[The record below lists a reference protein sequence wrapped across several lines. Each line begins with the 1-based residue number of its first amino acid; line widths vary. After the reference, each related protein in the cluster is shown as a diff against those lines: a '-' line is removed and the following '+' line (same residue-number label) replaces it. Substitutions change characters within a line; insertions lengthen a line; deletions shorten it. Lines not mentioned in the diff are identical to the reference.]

1 MADTLPKGYEPHDV
15 EARWRDHWQDNRTF
29 TPDPDAQGEP
39 FSIVIPPPNVTGALH
54 IGHALNQTLID
65 VLCRHARQKGKNVL
79 WVPGT
84 DHAGIA
90 TQNVVERALAKE
102 GKTRQDLGREAFI
115 ERVWQWRE
123 DYGHR
128 ILNQIR
134 ALGAS
139 VDWTRLRFTMDEGL
153 SAAVRKVFVQLYNE
167 GLIYKGDYIINWCSR
182 CHTALADDEV
192 EHEAHKGKLWKIR
205 YHLADGSGSITI
217 ATTRPETIPGDTA
230 ICVHPE
236 DERYRHL
243 VGKTAIV
250 PVLGREIP
258 IIADSYVDREFGTGA
273 LKVTPCHDHN
283 DWALGKKHDLEF
295 LQVIDEDGIMKAE
308 SGPYAGLK
316 KEDCRTKIVA
326 DIEAAGD
333 LLAVE
338 DLDNSVGHCYR
349 CHTVV
354 EPHVST
360 QWFVATTK
368 MAPAAR
374 KAVPELTR
382 ILPESW
388 AKTYYHW
395 LDNIRDWCISRQLW
409 WGHQI
414 PAWTCGDCGHIT
426 VSREDAVVCEKC
438 GSRHLERDP
447 DVLDTWFSSALWP
460 FEILGWPE
468 QTEELDYFYP
478 TDVLV
483 TGYDIIFFWV
493 ARMIF
498 SAYEHTGKPPFH
510 TVLIHGLVRDDK
522 GRKMSKSLGNGIDP
536 LQIIDQFGCDALR
549 MNMITGNSPGND
561 MRFYVERC
569 EAMRN
574 FANKLWN
581 ASRYVLMNVPE
592 HMTTGLPA
600 KEQLEIADK
609 WVLSKLNTLISE
621 VTENLERYEL
631 GIAVQKIY
639 DFLWDTYCDWYI
651 ELTKARLYG
660 ENAESKETAI
670 RVLVYVLDQTLR
682 LLHPF
687 MPFITEEIWQSIPH
701 EGEALIVAAWPVALE
716 ELSFPEEEAHME
728 SVMQAIRAV
737 RNRRA
742 EMNVPPSKKATLYVV
757 TQKQVAFQEGV
768 PFILRLAYADK
779 VLVSGEDP
787 KGYEDMAGAVTA
799 DARLYMPMSQLV
811 DVAKELDRIS
821 KELEKARKNLEA
833 TEGKLSNEKF
843 TARAPEAVVNAERE
857 KAEKF
862 RALLEQLAESK
873 ARLEKLQ

>member
-236 DERYRHL
+236 DERYQHL

-395 LDNIRDWCISRQLW
+395 LDNIRDWCISRQIW
-409 WGHQI
+409 WGHRI
-414 PAWTCGDCGHIT
+414 PAWTCAQCGELIVAEHDP
-426 VSREDAVVCEKC
+426 SSCPKC
-438 GSRHLERDP
+438 GCTDLKQDE

-460 FEILGWPE
+460 FSTMGWPDE
-468 QTEELDYFYP
+468 TEDLKYFYP
-478 TDVLV
+478 TNALV
-483 TGYDIIFFWV
+483 TGYDIITFWV
-493 ARMIF
+493 SRMITCGLE
-498 SAYEHTGKPPFH
+498 AMDETPFE
-510 TVLIHGLVRDDK
+510 TVLIHGLVRDEQ

-536 LQIIDQFGCDALR
+536 LEIVDKYGADALR
-549 MNMITGNSPGND
+549 FSLALGVSPGND
-561 MRFYVERC
+561 MRVSEKKFD
-569 EAMRN
+569 ASRN
-574 FANKLWN
+574 FANKVWN
-581 ASRYVLMNVPE
+581 ASRFVVMNLDGKAVE
-592 HMTTGLPA
+592 
-600 KEQLEIADK
+600 LEGRELTLADK
-609 WVLSKLNTLISE
+609 WILSRFNEAVKVITG
-621 VTENLERYEL
+621 NLDDYDT
-631 GIAVQKIY
+631 GNAAQKIY
-639 DFLWDTYCDWYI
+639 DFAWSEFCDWYI
-651 ELTKARLYG
+651 ELAKPRLLGDDEESRDTAR
-660 ENAESKETAI
+660 A
-670 RVLVYVLDQTLR
+670 VLLHVLIGLLK

-687 MPFITEEIWQSIPH
+687 MPFLTDAVYRYLPGTGGSIMLKSWPEYRKDH
-701 EGEALIVAAWPVALE
+701 EFIDEA
-716 ELSFPEEEAHME
+716 AHMQGIMDVI
-728 SVMQAIRAV
+728 SAV
-737 RNRRA
+737 RNLRATMNVAPSRRA
-742 EMNVPPSKKATLYVV
+742 HM
-757 TQKQVAFQEGV
+757 
-768 PFILRLAYADK
+768 ILRDK
-779 VLVSGEDP
+779 EGWRETLTEGEMYF
-787 KGYEDMAGAVTA
+787 KRLAGASEVSFIGEGESVEKA
-799 DARLYMPMSQLV
+799 ASAVCPCCDVFIPLGELV
-811 DVAKELDRIS
+811 DVDAELKRLAKEQ
-821 KELEKARKNLEA
+821 KTLEGEIARG
-833 TEGKLSNEKF
+833 EGKLNNQGF
-843 TARAPEAVVNAERE
+843 I
-857 KAEKF
+857 
-862 RALLEQLAESK
+862 SK
-873 ARLEKLQ
+873 APAALVEQEKQKLITNREMLESVKARIAEMQSI